1 MKVKLPVLPGEEFY
15 TLDDEHKLI
24 DGIVP
29 DYYEIYY
36 GNYHFEP
43 HGIFEYNGIEI
54 DFSECFSNKK
64 DFEKVY
70 EGYKELRAAHPYLPI
85 TLTWAVKALGMVIEE
100 KEFEVPGNLEGGD
113 VILLDG
119 KKLTIVSCVFIKDE
133 TGGVINYTALDEDN
147 QYVPITDSD
156 SFSKTGEKVDNKIL
170 EARTKDAIDKE
181 EAKRRAKREA
191 EQPKRNYDIDESE
204 MFKVLS
210 GIGSELKD
218 IGSF

>member
-1 MKVKLPVLPGEEFY
+1 M
-15 TLDDEHKLI
+15 
-24 DGIVP
+24 
-29 DYYEIYY
+29 
-36 GNYHFEP
+36 
-43 HGIFEYNGIEI
+43 
-54 DFSECFSNKK
+54 
-64 DFEKVY
+64 
-70 EGYKELRAAHPYLPI
+70 
-85 TLTWAVKALGMVIEE
+85 
-100 KEFEVPGNLEGGD
+100 
-113 VILLDG
+113 
-119 KKLTIVSCVFIKDE
+119 SCVFIKDE

-218 IGSF
+218 MGSF